1 MKKLICLG
9 LLIPPLVACSSPG
22 KKEKENIAL
31 VEGYIEAVENLD
43 YQAMYNFLADGYV
56 GRGPDYG
63 DSVTKDAALENW
75 KYVSE
80 FIYDEIDYRK
90 SFNIAMSIPSGEN
103 RGDWESNWAELH
115 IRYLSGREVTLWAN
129 SVYRIEDGKIV
140 RNLTFYN
147 EMDALRQ
154 LGFQV
159 VSQDD

>member
-1 MKKLICLG
+1 MKMRNACFVVLMA
-9 LLIPPLVACSSPG
+9 LVACSSPD

-31 VEGYIEAVENLD
+31 VEDYIEAVENLD
-43 YQAMYNFLADGYV
+43 YQAMSNFLADGYV
-56 GRGPDYG
+56 GRGPNYG
-63 DSVTKDAALENW
+63 DSVTKDSAVENW

-90 SFNIAMSIPSGEN
+90 SFNVAMSIPSGEN
-103 RGDWESNWAELH
+103 RGDWVSNWAELH
-115 IRYLSGREVTLWAN
+115 IRYLNGTEVTLWAN
-129 SVYRIEDGKIV
+129 SVYRIEEGKIV
-140 RNLTFYN
+140 RSLTFYN